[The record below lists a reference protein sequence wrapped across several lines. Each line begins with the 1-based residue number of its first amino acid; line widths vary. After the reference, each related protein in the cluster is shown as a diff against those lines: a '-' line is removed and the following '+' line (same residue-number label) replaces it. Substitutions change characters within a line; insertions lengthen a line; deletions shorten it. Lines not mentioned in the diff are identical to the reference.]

1 MPSLYE
7 TLTDVIVIADRNLE
21 CGQHAGNVNPSVFRS
36 NHAVLDVSDPP
47 REHPL
52 FVEARERG
60 CRVVEPQA
68 VYVDQLNA
76 QFKAITGK
84 RSPHGGVCEGADR
97 GDAE

>member
-1 MPSLYE
+1 M
-7 TLTDVIVIADRNLE
+7 
-21 CGQHAGNVNPSVFRS
+21 FRP

-60 CRVVEPQA
+60 CKIIEPQA

-84 RSPHGGVCEGADR
+84 DLPVEAFAKGL
-97 GDAE
+97 AE